1 MRRPRFALD
10 YHTIRCF
17 IGENIEGRC
26 TAPTAAKG
34 VAVAVLGYIAVITTL
49 LQFLVRA
56 RAIFFDNRLIQ
67 WVFTFLWLAAAGG
80 NSLLISGAT
89 SGICNSD
96 YTFYVPVIFILVHD
110 SCVFLAISYRIYG
123 LSIAFPHQGPVDL
136 SSAIWEG
143 RNRFKI
149 IEMLWGR
156 NLPSVTKALLFEG
169 QLYYLLSVW
178 YSVSPNLCS

>member
-1 MRRPRFALD
+1 M
-10 YHTIRCF
+10 
-17 IGENIEGRC
+17 
-26 TAPTAAKG
+26 
-34 VAVAVLGYIAVITTL
+34 AVAALGYVAVITTL

-110 SCVFLAISYRIYG
+110 SCVFLAISYRIHR
-123 LSIAFPHQGPVDL
+123 LSTAFPHQGSIDL
-136 SSAIWEG
+136 SSANWEV
-143 RNRFKI
+143 RDRFKM
-149 IEMLWGR
+149 IEILWGK
-156 NLPSVTKALLFEG
+156 NLPSLTRALLLEG
-169 QLYYLLSVW
+169 QLYYLLSFW
-178 YSVSPNLCS
+178 YSILPNLCS